1 MNMNNH
7 CTYNKGDDIFRVV
20 EGNDFPIR
28 ICLWSKGLTFGQD
41 KAYELDDCSEIMA
54 KVVGFERKVA
64 VKERLVTGNEIK
76 GRVETGSLPIGNYGM
91 EVVFVNGSGIKKRI
105 LQHGV
110 ISIASCNDAAG
121 VQEDSCIVNL
131 YVDKETSG
139 SGPESIDY
147 SLLENKPS
155 INGVELVGDRSG
167 AELGLVGSQTVA
179 SVVTMSE
186 AEYDALKEKDPATLY
201 VIIKAEDDET

>member
-1 MNMNNH
+1 MNNH
-7 CTYNKGDDIFRVV
+7 CTYNEGNDIFSVV
-20 EGNDFPIR
+20 KGNDFPIR

-41 KAYELDDCSEIMA
+41 KAYGLEDCSEIMA
-54 KVVGFERKVA
+54 KVVGSDRKVA
-64 VKERLVTGNEIK
+64 VKERLVTANEIR
-76 GRVETGSLPIGNYGM
+76 GRVETGSLPIGDYGM

-110 ISIASCNDAAG
+110 IRIASCNDASG

-139 SGPESIDY
+139 GGSGSIDY
-147 SLLENKPS
+147 NLLENKPS

-186 AEYDALKEKDPATLY
+186 AEYDALKEKDHATLY
-201 VIIKAEDDET
+201 VITKEEGDET